1 MWEFADSHPF
11 IMLLMVVVCACAAA
25 SPFFFAYCAYNQTL
39 RSRNIIARG
48 WPPPH
53 LDADG
58 DFAEQ
63 EEDAE
68 AECVPPRAA
77 ENPAR

>member
-1 MWEFADSHPF
+1 MWEFANRHEVVTLF
-11 IMLLMVVVCACAAA
+11 IVVVLATAAA
-25 SPFFFAYCAYNQTL
+25 SPFFFLYAAYNQLL

-58 DFAEQ
+58 DFAEAD
-63 EEDAE
+63 EKPDAPN
-68 AECVPPRAA
+68 APLSLRNDAI
-77 ENPAR
+77 

>member
-1 MWEFADSHPF
+1 MWEFADGHPTAMF
-11 IMLLMVVVCACAAA
+11 LIVVVVACAAVA
-25 SPFFFAYCAYNQTL
+25 PFFLAFAAYNQTL

-58 DFAEQ
+58 DFAE
-63 EEDAE
+63 EEEAD
-68 AECVPPRAA
+68 AECVPPKAA
-77 ENPAR
+77 ESPAR